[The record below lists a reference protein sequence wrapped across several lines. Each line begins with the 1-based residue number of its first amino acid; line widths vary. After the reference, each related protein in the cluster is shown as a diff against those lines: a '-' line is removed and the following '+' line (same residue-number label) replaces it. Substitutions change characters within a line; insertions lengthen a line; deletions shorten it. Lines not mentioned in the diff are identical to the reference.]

1 MAMNLDTIPRS
12 AEPKLPLGDG
22 PAGID
27 LAELL
32 SELHAPLAEL
42 ERKNRENRSAHQMLE
57 ESRLRFQRLFHY
69 APVALLFVDS
79 IGVVIEAN
87 QTAQELFRAR
97 TSLLGERLSSFVADA
112 DRPGFL
118 ENFHRALGGAEEVVR
133 EYRCLK
139 QPRQTFYAV
148 CRMCRWPLWEN
159 GQTRVVA
166 TFSDVT
172 PLRKTQAALID
183 SEARHRAILE
193 AANDAIVT
201 TDDSEKILSVNPAT
215 ERIFGYS
222 PLELIG
228 APISILFPPTEG
240 ECETARIRKLVA
252 GEEHRAGDS
261 THEAVA
267 RRKNG
272 DDLPVELSLGKVRLG
287 SRHLLTILIRDIS
300 ERKRLESQYLQ
311 AQKMEAIGQLA
322 AGVAHDFNNLL
333 TIINGGCE
341 FLLMSGEIEG
351 PSKPLFEE
359 IQKAGERAA
368 SLTRQLLAFSR
379 KQIAKPEP
387 LAISDAIRQ
396 IESMLRRMI
405 GEHIELLTECPREN
419 PIVRID
425 RTQLEQILI
434 NLIVNARDAI
444 GVKGRIHLQ
453 VKVAPMPAT
462 VETEYPELTGDCLH
476 LSLTDNGKG
485 MDETTRRRLFEPFFT
500 TKPAGKGTGLG
511 LATVYGIVRQYGGR
525 IDVESILGAGTRFTI
540 YLPLMSPTTTVIA
553 RPSIDAKS
561 LFGTETVLLAEDELA
576 VRGLIRTLLSEK
588 GYRVLTGEDVFDVLR
603 VASQEERIDLL
614 ITDVVMPHLSGREMA
629 ERIRPIHPETKIL
642 FISGYTDDEI
652 IRHGLQKSNL
662 HLLQKP
668 FGPQVLLES
677 VRHVLDLE
685 A

>member
-1 MAMNLDTIPRS
+1 MDHNTLRFT
-12 AEPKLPLGDG
+12 AEQKLLPVGG
-22 PAGID
+22 PSRID
-27 LAELL
+27 LSELL
-32 SELHAPLAEL
+32 SELATPPAQL
-42 ERKNRENRSAHQMLE
+42 EIQNRESRSAQEMLE

-87 QTAQELFRAR
+87 QTAHELFRSQ
-97 TSLLGERLSSFVADA
+97 TSLLGQRLSSFVTDT
-112 DRPGFL
+112 DRPSFQ

-139 QPRQTFYAV
+139 QQQKTHFYAV

-193 AANDAIVT
+193 AANDAILT

-228 APISILFPPTEG
+228 QPISVLFPHVDG
-240 ECETARIRKLVA
+240 ESETQRIRKLVA
-252 GEEHRAGDS
+252 QEVHRPGDC
-261 THEAVA
+261 THEALA
-267 RRKNG
+267 QRKDG
-272 DDLPVELSLGKVRLG
+272 DPVPVELSLGKVRLG
-287 SRHLLTILIRDIS
+287 SRQLLTILIRDIS

-341 FLLMSGEIEG
+341 FLQMSGSVEVS
-351 PSKPLFEE
+351 SKSLFDE

-387 LAISDAIRQ
+387 LPVSEAIRQ
-396 IESMLRRMI
+396 VESMLRRMI
-405 GEHIELLTECPREN
+405 GEHIELLTELPKES

-425 RTQLEQILI
+425 RTQFEQILI

-444 GVKGRIHLQ
+444 GAKGRIFLLL
-453 VKVAPMPAT
+453 KVASTPPEIQA
-462 VETEYPELTGDCLH
+462 EYPDLQGECLQLT
-476 LSLTDNGKG
+476 LTDNGRG
-485 MDETTRRRLFEPFFT
+485 MDEATRRRLFEPFFT
-500 TKPAGKGTGLG
+500 TKPTGKGTGLG
-511 LATVYGIVRQYGGR
+511 LATVYGIVRQYGGK
-525 IDVESILGAGTRFTI
+525 IEVDSILGAGTRFTI
-540 YLPLMSPTTTVIA
+540 YLPVMSPLTVIPT
-553 RPSIDAKS
+553 RPTHDSKS
-561 LFGTETVLLAEDELA
+561 LQGTETVLLAEDEYA
-576 VRGLIRTLLSEK
+576 VRGLMQTLLSEK

-603 VASQEERIDLL
+603 LASQEARIDLL

-629 ERIRPIHPETKIL
+629 ERIKPIHPETKIL

-652 IRHGLQKSNL
+652 IRHGLEKSKL